1 MTDNLSMV
9 TDIYW
14 YLVIYFCTVNKENGH
29 TVYTY
34 KCKYLHSNREIAHM
48 IFHLCLHIVC
58 VDVSFVIITGW
69 KLQTGTNIHKK
80 TCIKFCHAGT
90 NSWKS
95 QCIWMLNSIL
105 AQINQKDPPSPTTK
119 LHIHRRETSFSYIP
133 TSSLI
138 VHFFFSLAYM

>member
-1 MTDNLSMV
+1 M
-9 TDIYW
+9 
-14 YLVIYFCTVNKENGH
+14 
-29 TVYTY
+29 
-34 KCKYLHSNREIAHM
+34 A
-48 IFHLCLHIVC
+48 FHLCLHIVC

-138 VHFFFSLAYM
+138 VHFFFSVWHTCNIDNSFPSYNIFDFEFIKFCVLRCQPLT

>member
-1 MTDNLSMV
+1 MG
-9 TDIYW
+9 IP
-14 YLVIYFCTVNKENGH
+14 C
-29 TVYTY
+29 TY
-34 KCKYLHSNREIAHM
+34 KCKYLHTNREIAHM

-105 AQINQKDPPSPTTK
+105 AQINQKDPSLPTKTPHPPQRNFFQ
-119 LHIHRRETSFSYIP
+119 LHSNFIFNCS
-133 TSSLI
+133 
-138 VHFFFSLAYM
+138 FFFSLAYM